1 MDVYHKVLA
10 KLYELSEGRETVD
23 LDLSDITKQLG
34 YFPSRDQIAAQMMQ
48 DGWVTETARKYVV
61 RITHWGVAEAKKT
74 AKNAGKDS
82 DAAKKNATRLVSN
95 IRELLVAAEL
105 FADKL
110 TADELKLAEKH
121 SAEVAALIK
130 TIRSEL

>member
-34 YFPSRDQIAAQMMQ
+34 YFPSRDQISAQMMQ

-61 RITHWGVAEAKKT
+61 RITHWGIAEAKKT
-74 AKNAGKDS
+74 AKNAGKDG
-82 DAAKKNATRLVSN
+82 DAAKKSAARLVSN

>member
-10 KLYELSEGRETVD
+10 KLYEVSEGRETVD

-61 RITHWGVAEAKKT
+61 RITHWGVSEAKKT
-74 AKNAGKDS
+74 AKNSGKDN
-82 DAAKKNATRLVSN
+82 DAAKKSATRLVSN
-95 IRELLVAAEL
+95 VRELLVAAEL

-110 TADELKLAEKH
+110 SGDELKLVEKH
-121 SAEVAALIK
+121 LAEVTALAK
-130 TIRSEL
+130 NIRSEL

>member
-48 DGWVTETARKYVV
+48 DGWVTETSRRYVV
-61 RITHWGVAEAKKT
+61 RITHWGVSE
-74 AKNAGKDS
+74 
-82 DAAKKNATRLVSN
+82 AKKNAKNGGKDADKTKKDANRLVSGV
-95 IRELLVAAEL
+95 RELLVAAEL

-110 TADELKLAEKH
+110 TGDELKLAEKH
-121 SAEVAALIK
+121 SAEVASLIK
-130 TIRSEL
+130 NIRSEL